1 MKKILI
7 ITDSIGNP
15 RIFPEDEKV
24 SLEETYPYIIKKV
37 ENNAQFYQ
45 LSYAGVYTGD
55 LINQARAY
63 LMDWEPEVIIV
74 GSGINDSRPKS
85 LSTELKNNLIVS
97 KFKVIKKFLE
107 IIQKFIFLMNSTKS
121 SVEKKVFK
129 KNIDVLKKTFP
140 NSKIYWLEISCHPNY
155 EKSRPGVVSLKD
167 KYNKLLGDLLG
178 ENLIKI
184 DQILNDKN
192 LFNEDCLHMD
202 KLGHKLVAEK
212 ILDKIKN

>member
-1 MKKILI
+1 
-7 ITDSIGNP
+7 
-15 RIFPEDEKV
+15 
-24 SLEETYPYIIKKV
+24 
-37 ENNAQFYQ
+37 
-45 LSYAGVYTGD
+45 
-55 LINQARAY
+55 
-63 LMDWEPEVIIV
+63 
-74 GSGINDSRPKS
+74 
-85 LSTELKNNLIVS
+85 
-97 KFKVIKKFLE
+97 
-107 IIQKFIFLMNSTKS
+107 MNSTKS

-192 LFNEDCLHMD
+192 LFNEDCLHMN

-212 ILDKIKN
+212 ILDKIKNEIN